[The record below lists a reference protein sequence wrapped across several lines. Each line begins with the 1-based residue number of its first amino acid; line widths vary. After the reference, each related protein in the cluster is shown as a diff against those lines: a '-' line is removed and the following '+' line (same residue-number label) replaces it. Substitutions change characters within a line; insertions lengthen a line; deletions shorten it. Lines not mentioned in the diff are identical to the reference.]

1 VQGGLSDVLPA
12 VARALGVMVTT
23 GGRGGGGQLAG
34 GGAGGGRSSGG
45 PAAGGPALELPEATT
60 AVVVLVDGL
69 GDRLLTRRGGHAPFL
84 RQLRSPGGA
93 GAGAWTLSAGFPSTT
108 ATSMGTFGTG
118 ELPGAHGMVGLDVL
132 DPARDTLF
140 SELAWD
146 PEVDPHTWQPMP
158 TVFEQVARA
167 GLDVVRIGPGYFDGS
182 GLTEAAL
189 RGGRFVAAEAL
200 ADRIDAA
207 VTAIE
212 GTRRLRGV
220 SAGCLVYLY
229 WGDVDKAGHVHGCES
244 WEWGEAVTL
253 VDAGIRELVRRV
265 GRRTLVAVTADH
277 GMVDVPMTDRLD
289 VAAEPELAAGVRHV
303 GGEPRALH
311 LYCSPGASG
320 DVVKTWRQ
328 RLSGRMDV
336 RSREEAVAA
345 GWFGRVAPF
354 VLPRIGDVVVAARDR
369 FAVVDSRTARP
380 ELLRLIGLHGAR
392 TPEETHVPLLATF
405 GMRR

>member
-1 VQGGLSDVLPA
+1 VSAGLSDVLPA
-12 VARALGVMVTT
+12 VARALGVSVSSD
-23 GGRGGGGQLAG
+23 RGSAG
-34 GGAGGGRSSGG
+34 
-45 PAAGGPALELPEATT
+45 AARLELPEVRT

-84 RQLRSPGGA
+84 RNLRSA
-93 GAGAWTLSAGFPSTT
+93 GARILTTGFPSTT

-132 DPARDTLF
+132 DPARDILF

-146 PEVDPHTWQPMP
+146 PEVDPRAWQPVP

-189 RGGRFVAAEAL
+189 RGGRFIAADAL
-200 ADRIDAA
+200 ADRVDAA
-207 VTAIE
+207 VTAVE
-212 GTRRLRGV
+212 GVRRLRGAA
-220 SAGCLVYLY
+220 AGCLVYLY

-244 WEWGEAVTL
+244 WEWGEALAL

-265 GRRTLVAVTADH
+265 GPSTLVAVTADH
-277 GMVDVPMTDRLD
+277 GMVDVAMADRID
-289 VAAEPELAAGVRHV
+289 VATEPQLAAGIRHV

-311 LYCSPGASG
+311 LYCRPGATG
-320 DVVKTWRQ
+320 DVLAAWRE
-328 RLSGRMDV
+328 RLAGRMEI
-336 RSREEAVAA
+336 RSRDEAVTA
-345 GWFGRVAPF
+345 GWFGRVEPF
-354 VLPRIGDVVVAARDR
+354 VLPRIGDVVVAAEDR
-369 FAVVDSRTARP
+369 YAVVDSRTARP

-392 TPEETHVPLLATF
+392 TPEETYVPLLATL
-405 GMRR
+405 GQAPRH